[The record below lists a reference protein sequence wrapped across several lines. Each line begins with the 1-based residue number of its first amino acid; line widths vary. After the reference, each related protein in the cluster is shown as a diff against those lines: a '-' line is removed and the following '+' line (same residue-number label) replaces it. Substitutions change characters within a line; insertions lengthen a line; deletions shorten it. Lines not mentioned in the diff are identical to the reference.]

1 MAVTGRAFQKGT
13 VQLKGN
19 ILVVEPDDLI
29 LGLLERW
36 LGEAGYTVVA
46 RPLRKLAENRTREG
60 APHLIVANV
69 ADPRSAAPLL
79 QSLREAYS
87 SPILVISARFRR
99 GLGRSMDAARR
110 LGVHRI
116 LPKPFTRGELLAAV
130 RESIEARS

>member
-1 MAVTGRAFQKGT
+1 
-13 VQLKGN
+13 
-19 ILVVEPDDLI
+19 
-29 LGLLERW
+29 
-36 LGEAGYTVVA
+36 
-46 RPLRKLAENRTREG
+46 
-60 APHLIVANV
+60 LIVANV